1 MHRILLTKWFL
12 PALAVAAFIGK
23 TKYGLYGFSSGR

>member
-12 PALAVAAFIGK
+12 PALAVAAFVGK
-23 TKYGLYGFSSGR
+23 AKFGYGFSSGR

>member
-12 PALAVAAFIGK
+12 PALAVASFVAKAKLG
-23 TKYGLYGFSSGR
+23 YGFSSGR

>member
-12 PALAVAAFIGK
+12 PTLAVASFVAKAKLG
-23 TKYGLYGFSSGR
+23 YGFSTGR